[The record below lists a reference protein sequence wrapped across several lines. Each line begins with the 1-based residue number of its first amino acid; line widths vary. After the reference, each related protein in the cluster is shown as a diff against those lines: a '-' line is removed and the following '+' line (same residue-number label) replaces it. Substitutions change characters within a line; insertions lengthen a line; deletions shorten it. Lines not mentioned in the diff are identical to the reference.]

1 MVSLVEGIMGVQPQ
15 MDGLRINPCVPS
27 SWNDFSMVRE
37 FRGKKLNIQVENK
50 NGVQKGVTHI
60 VINGEE
66 IQGDLIPIAKMKAE
80 NNVRVIIG

>member
-1 MVSLVEGIMGVQPQ
+1 MA
-15 MDGLRINPCVPS
+15 
-27 SWNDFSMVRE
+27 RE

-80 NNVRVIIG
+80 NNVLVIMG

>member
-1 MVSLVEGIMGVQPQ
+1 IQPQ

-27 SWNDFSMVRE
+27 SWKDFSMARE

-50 NGVQKGVTHI
+50 NGVQKGVTRI

-66 IQGDLIPIAKMKAE
+66 IQGDLIPVAKMKAE
-80 NNVRVIIG
+80 NNVLVIMG